1 MFMLPIL
8 LFFILV
14 FARMST
20 CYDSRISKC
29 KYITVKNNTLAKIL
43 IEKESFFDKGKYTP
57 QKDRNKMSIVG
68 LIFYLCVIFIV
79 ALTLFFCLLPK
90 IPCEPFEF
98 DATKMYLYADTLNQK
113 IPIILSI
120 ILLCSEFVY
129 FTVSLFQYK
138 KEIEQK
144 WIRILVCVSTLLMGL
159 VSLIVILEMLF
170 ELLKW

>member
-1 MFMLPIL
+1 MYMLPIL

-14 FARMST
+14 FARIST

-43 IEKESFFDKGKYTP
+43 IEKESFFDKGKYTLK
-57 QKDRNKMSIVG
+57 KDRNKMSIVG
-68 LIFYLCVIFIV
+68 LSFYLCLIFIV
-79 ALTLFFCLLPK
+79 VLTLFFCLLPK

-113 IPIILSI
+113 IPVILSI
-120 ILLCSEFVY
+120 ILLCSEILY

-138 KEIEQK
+138 KKIEQK
-144 WIRILVCVSTLLMGL
+144 WIKTLVVVSSIIIGL
-159 VSLIVILEMLF
+159 VSGAVIVEMFF